1 MAKVF
6 EDVFMDIQG
15 NMISLGL
22 DYVRSQAEKVFIY
35 ASNEEGAMSFNVFYQ
50 IKGEVVTPDEV
61 NRIVNKKIDD
71 SDDKVFSLLKE
82 GVREIREIESV
93 CETYDRPIPTEM
105 RLTYDVKAN
114 SLKSDY
120 QYEPVYSNTDDK
132 HSSDIFMEWIEAEKN
147 KNK

>member
-1 MAKVF
+1 M
-6 EDVFMDIQG
+6 
-15 NMISLGL
+15 
-22 DYVRSQAEKVFIY
+22 
-35 ASNEEGAMSFNVFYQ
+35 
-50 IKGEVVTPDEV
+50 
-61 NRIVNKKIDD
+61 
-71 SDDKVFSLLKE
+71 KE

>member
-6 EDVFMDIQG
+6 EDVFMEIQAD
-15 NMISLGL
+15 MISLGL
-22 DYVRSQAEKVFIY
+22 DYVESQAEKVFIY
-35 ASNEEGAMSFNVFYQ
+35 VSYEESALTFNVFYQ
-50 IKGEVVTPDEV
+50 IKGKIVTISKVNEVLG
-61 NRIVNKKIDD
+61 NKKNFN
-71 SDDKVFSLLKE
+71 KKEVFSILNAGIKE
-82 GVREIREIESV
+82 LDRIISACKE
-93 CETYDRPIPTEM
+93 YDRPIPTEM

-132 HSSDIFMEWIEAEKN
+132 HSSDIFMEWIDAERN

>member
-61 NRIVNKKIDD
+61 NRIVNK
-71 SDDKVFSLLKE
+71 
-82 GVREIREIESV
+82 R
-93 CETYDRPIPTEM
+93 
-105 RLTYDVKAN
+105 
-114 SLKSDY
+114 
-120 QYEPVYSNTDDK
+120 
-132 HSSDIFMEWIEAEKN
+132 
-147 KNK
+147 

>member
-82 GVREIREIESV
+82 GVGEIREIESV

>member
-6 EDVFMDIQG
+6 EDVFMEIQAD
-15 NMISLGL
+15 MVSLGL
-22 DYVRSQAEKVFIY
+22 DYVESQAEKVFIY
-35 ASNEEGAMSFNVFYQ
+35 VSYEESALTFNVFYL
-50 IKGEVVTPDEV
+50 IKGKIVTISKVNEVLG
-61 NRIVNKKIDD
+61 NKKNFN
-71 SDDKVFSLLKE
+71 KKEVFSILNAGIKE
-82 GVREIREIESV
+82 LDRIISACKE
-93 CETYDRPIPTEM
+93 YDRPIPTEM

-132 HSSDIFMEWIEAEKN
+132 HSSDIFMEWIDAERN